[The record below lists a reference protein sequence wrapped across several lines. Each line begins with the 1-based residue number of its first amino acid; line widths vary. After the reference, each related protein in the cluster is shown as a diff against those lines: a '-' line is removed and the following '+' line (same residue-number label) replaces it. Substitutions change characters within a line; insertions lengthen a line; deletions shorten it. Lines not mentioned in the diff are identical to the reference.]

1 MKLLRPFQNDFLGG
15 RLGRLR
21 RAGGKNQQQ
30 NEGKQLF

>member
-21 RAGGKNQQQ
+21 RAGGKHQQQ
-30 NEGKQLF
+30 DEGKKAF